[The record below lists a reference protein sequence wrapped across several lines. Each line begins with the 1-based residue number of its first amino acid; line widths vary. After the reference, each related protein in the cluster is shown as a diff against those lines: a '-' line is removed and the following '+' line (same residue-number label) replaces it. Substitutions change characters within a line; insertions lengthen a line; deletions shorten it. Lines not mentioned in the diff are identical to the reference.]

1 MKRLAPS
8 HCKKISE
15 GLIRYHQ
22 EKAYA
27 KTKKGPKMELRQK
40 KAILLSLLRK
50 RDRDGAGIKL
60 QHEIE
65 KVGADIRRMNKRLVK

>member
-1 MKRLAPS
+1 MKRLAPT

-27 KTKKGPKMELRQK
+27 KTTKGPKMELRQK
-40 KAILLSLLRK
+40 RAILLSLLRK
-50 RDRDGAGIKL
+50 RDREGEDTKL
-60 QHEIE
+60 KHEID
-65 KVGADIRRMNKRLVK
+65 KVGRDIRRMNKRIK